1 MINFAKKLFPIYRS
15 LTGEG
20 VKQTLSIIKSE
31 IPGFKIN
38 YFNCGKKVF
47 DWQIPPEWSVK
58 EAYIKNEKNEKIV
71 DFKKNNLSIVVYS
84 QPIDRTLNKNTLEK
98 HIFTIPSHPNW
109 IPYITSYYKKFWG
122 FCMKENEKRKLFKG
136 KKFQVKILSNFN
148 KKGKMH
154 YGELFIKGK
163 SKKEI
168 LLSTYICHPQLAN
181 NEISGPTIAT
191 FLAKHFNNRNNNYSI
206 RFLFLPETIGS
217 IAYIHKNLKKLKKNT
232 IAGYVLTCVG
242 DEGNFSLIPSIDK
255 DSISNT
261 IAQKIFIKEK
271 VKFKKYSFLD
281 RGSDERQFNAPGVN
295 LPIACITRTKYG
307 SYPEYHTSADNF
319 DIVTNKGLKKSFII
333 IKRIIEEI
341 QNLKIPTPNIIC
353 EPFLSKKNL
362 YPDFSTIKGVKHN
375 SKTSVGERDLNSQSL
390 LDFYM
395 YCNGVRDIK
404 NIAIKINISEQKA
417 LNYYKILKKNKI
429 IS

>member
-375 SKTSVGERDLNSQSL
+375 SKTSVGERELNSQSL

>member
-1 MINFAKKLFPIYRS
+1 MINFAKKLFPRYRS

-375 SKTSVGERDLNSQSL
+375 SKTSVGERELNSQSL